1 MKVGKVGKVGIF
13 GAGAIGA
20 SIGIRLSAAGVPVAM
35 VARPSLIAARDA
47 LVSHGLDGTPYR
59 PGTDLVIDEDP
70 ALLADVELCLL
81 TVKSRHT
88 ADAAATLAKVLRPQ
102 AAVLSLQNG
111 LRNPLRLRTALR
123 QPVVG
128 GMVSFNVVRPT
139 PGSFLQATK
148 GPILVGHLSGAPGE
162 ALAELVVAAARVGIQ
177 LDVRRDIDDVM
188 AGKLLLNL
196 NNGVCA
202 VTGVTIAASL
212 RSRTLRRCFS
222 ILMREGLQVL
232 RASGLRPRSIVGLPP
247 GAIALLLGL
256 PDAIVLRVAKRM
268 VAVDPAA
275 KSSTLQDLE
284 AGKPTEIDDLCG
296 EIVLRAR
303 EAGATATA
311 NAVVT
316 DAVHALEGQAS
327 PAFWTPTRLLGAL
340 QGTALGRPVG

>member
-1 MKVGKVGKVGIF
+1 MKVGVF

-20 SIGIRLSAAGVPVAM
+20 SVGIRLSAAGLPVAM

-47 LVSHGLDGTPYR
+47 LVSRGLDGKAYR
-59 PGTDLVIDEDP
+59 PGPDLVVDEDP
-70 ALLADVELCLL
+70 AILSDVDLCLV

-88 ADAAATLAKVLRPQ
+88 ADAAEVLGDVLGPK

-128 GMVSFNVVRPT
+128 GMVSYNVVRPT
-139 PGSFLQATK
+139 PGTFVQATK
-148 GPILVGHLSGAPGE
+148 GPILVGNLSGAPGE
-162 ALAELVVAAARVGIQ
+162 ALTQLVGAAARVGIH
-177 LDVRRDIDDVM
+177 LDVRHDIDDVM

-202 VTGVTIAASL
+202 VTGVSIAESL
-212 RSRTLRRCFS
+212 RSRTLRGCFS
-222 ILMREGLQVL
+222 ILMREGLKIL

-247 GAIALLLGL
+247 GAIARLLLL
-256 PDAIVLRVAKRM
+256 PDAIVLRVAKSM

-303 EAGATATA
+303 ETGRTAGA

-316 DAVHALEGQAS
+316 DAVHALEGQQA
-327 PAFWTPTRLLGAL
+327 PAFWSPERLHAAL
-340 QGTALGRPVG
+340 RDAR

>member
-1 MKVGKVGKVGIF
+1 VKVGVF

-20 SIGIRLSAAGVPVAM
+20 SVGIRLSAAGVPVAM
-35 VARPSLIAARDA
+35 VARPSLIAARED
-47 LVSHGLDGTPYR
+47 LVSHGLGGKPYR
-59 PGTDLVIDEDP
+59 PGPDLVIDEDP
-70 ALLADVELCLL
+70 EVLSDVDLCLV

-88 ADAAATLAKVLRPQ
+88 AHAAEILGEVLKPQ

-128 GMVSFNVVRPT
+128 GMVSYNVVRPT

-148 GPILVGHLSGAPGE
+148 GPILVGNLSGAPGE
-162 ALAELVVAAARVGIQ
+162 ALAELVGAAARVGIE

-202 VTGVTIAASL
+202 VTGVTIAESL
-212 RSRTLRRCFS
+212 RSRTLRQCFS
-222 ILMREGLQVL
+222 ILMREGLKVL
-232 RASGLRPRSIVGLPP
+232 RGSGLRPRSIVGLPP
-247 GAIALLLGL
+247 GAIARLLVL
-256 PDAIVLRVAKRM
+256 PDAIVLRVAKSM

-303 EAGATATA
+303 EAGRKAGA
-311 NAVVT
+311 NTIVT

-327 PAFWTPTRLLGAL
+327 PAFWSPERLREALRGA
-340 QGTALGRPVG
+340 R